1 MHRNQAIPLD
11 GMETGMGLR
20 TVRSFPYRNQAIP
33 LDGMETPH
41 RCAMLLSH
49 CPRYRNQAI
58 PLDGMETWGTLPVPS
73 HIFL

>member
-33 LDGMETPH
+33 LDGMET
-41 RCAMLLSH
+41 
-49 CPRYRNQAI
+49 
-58 PLDGMETWGTLPVPS
+58 WGTLPVPS